1 MMALHPPKTLY
12 KFPMGAIN
20 NPVVV
25 KNITAAGLEE
35 LCIDVNILGNLL
47 ICFDA
52 ESSATVVSAG
62 EEHLLPERIE
72 RVERSLV
79 IEGRNMGTYFRHRQK
94 QKILTEVHL
103 PLQTKVNASFMAGVI
118 ILNGGEGD
126 VDIKGR
132 FGEVAGITH
141 SKNVNISLGGGDVSL
156 NELSGK
162 ASLNISFG
170 SATLGWTELRGT
182 EQVNIHCG
190 FGGVDLL
197 LPSHITPIEEHG
209 GLFKKKKIATLS
221 GTTIHATVGFGG
233 LDVLNWDLE
242 GSDEK

>member
-1 MMALHPPKTLY
+1 MALHPPKTLY

-35 LCIDVNILGNLL
+35 LYIDVNILGNLL

-94 QKILTEVHL
+94 QKILTEIHL

-126 VDIKGR
+126 VDIKGQ

-141 SKNVNISLGGGDVSL
+141 SKNVNISLRGGDVSL

-170 SATLGWTELRGT
+170 SATLGWKELRGT